1 MALGFFRKRQK
12 MIIIIMVL
20 LMVSFLI
27 GMQGFQV
34 LFPRKSRGDV
44 DVGASR
50 YGEIALGDLDR
61 ADSDL
66 RILGN
71 YVELG
76 ARSIEYIDLQWRNGD
91 RSSLAYALLLQQAGE
106 ADATVTEDQIDAYL
120 RDVGISEADYNSRVS
135 RLRASRD
142 APTEKALRGAI
153 ARWLGVLRGYRA
165 AQVATPPS
173 EPQLRRLFRDLNE
186 KIELRVLEIPAG
198 RFSKDSAEP
207 TAKEIE
213 EQFQKYRNANPG
225 QYPSADSFGFGYRQ
239 PDRAAVSYL
248 LVDRE
253 AIERVARPD
262 PRAVRQ
268 YWREHKGEFTK
279 RVPLSR
285 PASAP
290 ASQPGTRPA
299 TGPASRPEVETIEVP
314 ITTLKEAWD
323 QIVAKL
329 SRTAADDKMETFMQ
343 QVQAWVGAAEGRGDP
358 EVYKT
363 VADEAGRPADAVL
376 AVMVPKADIAAI
388 RGRTLEE
395 AVAALAKAVRLRAI
409 CYPWGT
415 AGQFSVSP
423 DVRIPEALKAD
434 TDRTLR
440 AVLAEITRLVFAGP
454 QDKDEEAVPAE
465 LPTLTWAMCRE
476 FDKVLFCTGEGKDMR
491 LFPLTAG
498 RTELSDLAEL
508 VRNEVLRLARTSP
521 QRGRALLEIAFG
533 AEPFGRKSRGRPGLK
548 LNQPG
553 PVMYVGWQGSM
564 GRLLWRL
571 IDARAAHVLDEPTD
585 KVRKRIITDLKEL
598 RAFSGKAADLAEK
611 IRKQAE
617 KVGLEAAAKAEKME
631 TLETGPIARKVRVKP
646 AAYILQQVSLGLMD
660 WNQAQRLMILARP
673 VAFEPSRA
681 PGVRLPSASANERL
695 MSRAFL
701 LVPEDI
707 EKAPPEGE
715 QGPVAVVPVPPSRSV
730 FVIQRVGYTPALIGD
745 FENIHRAGLTSDVQ
759 ALGEWAGRVEYFTC
773 DRIIVRTD
781 YKQGG

>member
-27 GMQGFQV
+27 GMQGFQM
-34 LFPRKSRGDV
+34 LFSRKSRGDV
-44 DVGASR
+44 TVGASR
-50 YGEIALGDLDR
+50 YGEITLGDLDR

-91 RSSLAYALLLQQAGE
+91 RSSLAYALLLQQADE

-135 RLRASRD
+135 RLRANRN

-153 ARWLGVLRGYRA
+153 ARWLRVLRGYRA

-186 KIELRVLEIPAG
+186 KIELQVLEIPAG

-207 TAKEIE
+207 TAKEID
-213 EQFQKYRNANPG
+213 EQFKKYRNANPG
-225 QYPSADSFGFGYRQ
+225 QYSSADSFGFGYRQ

-268 YWREHKGEFTK
+268 YWREHKGELTK

-290 ASQPGTRPA
+290 ASQPGTRPS

-314 ITTLKEAWD
+314 ITTLDEAWD

-329 SRTAADDKMETFMQ
+329 SRTAADEKMETFMQ
-343 QVQAWVGAAEGRGDP
+343 QVQAWVRAAEERGASD
-358 EVYKT
+358 VYKT
-363 VADEAGRPADAVL
+363 VVAEATRSADGALG
-376 AVMVPKADIAAI
+376 VMVPKADIAAL
-388 RGRTLEE
+388 RGKTLEE
-395 AVAALAKAVRLRAI
+395 AVAALAKAVGLRAI

-415 AGQFSVSP
+415 TGQFSVSP
-423 DVRIPEALKAD
+423 DVRVPEALKAD
-434 TDRTLR
+434 TGRTLR

-454 QDKDEEAVPAE
+454 QDKDEAVPDE
-465 LPTLTWAMCRE
+465 LPTLTWATCRE

-498 RTELSDLAEL
+498 RTGLSDRGEL
-508 VRNEVLRLARTSP
+508 VRNEALRLARTSP
-521 QRGRALLEIAFG
+521 QRGRALLAAAFD
-533 AEPFGRKSRGRPGLK
+533 AEPFRRKSRGRPGLK

-571 IDARAAHVLDEPTD
+571 VDARAAHVLVEPTD
-585 KVRKRIITDLKEL
+585 EVRKRIITDLKEL

-646 AAYILQQVSLGLMD
+646 AAYILQQVRLGLTD
-660 WNQAQRLMILARP
+660 WNRAQRLMILARP

-681 PGVRLPSASANERL
+681 PGIRLPSASANERL
-695 MSRAFL
+695 MSRAFE

-707 EKAPPEGE
+707 ENAPPEGV

-745 FENIHRAGLTSDVQ
+745 FENIHRAGLTNDLQ
-759 ALGEWAGRVEYFTC
+759 AVSEWAGRVEYFTC
-773 DRIIVRTD
+773 DRIIARTD